1 VPEKKGDV
9 MAKAK
14 VLLVDDE
21 PEFTAT
27 LSERLQLRDMEVY
40 TAANGPDA
48 LKLADDHRFDAVILD
63 LQMPGMDGIETLK
76 RLLTGDEDQQVI
88 ILTGHATVSKSV
100 EAIKTGAT
108 EFLEKPV
115 DIQVLTDM
123 IGEAATR
130 RLVMMERRSAQAIED
145 ILKHKGW

>member
-21 PEFTAT
+21 TEFTAT
-27 LSERLQLRDMEVY
+27 LCERLQLRDMDVF
-40 TAANGPDA
+40 TASNGRDA
-48 LKLADDHRFDAVILD
+48 LKLADSHNFDAVILD
-63 LQMPGMDGIETLK
+63 LQMPGMDGIETLR
-76 RLLTGDEDQQVI
+76 RLLTGDADQQVI

-123 IGEAATR
+123 IGDAAAQR
-130 RLVMMERRSAQAIED
+130 MVLMEKRSAQAIDD
-145 ILKHKGW
+145 ILKKKGW

>member
-1 VPEKKGDV
+1 MDI
-9 MAKAK
+9 AK

-21 PEFTAT
+21 TEFTAT
-27 LSERLQLRDMEVY
+27 LSERLKLRDMEVF

-48 LKLADDHRFDAVILD
+48 LELAETHRFDAVILD

-76 RLLTGDEDQQVI
+76 RLLTGDADQQVI
-88 ILTGHATVSKSV
+88 ILTGHATVSKGI

-115 DIQVLTDM
+115 DIKVLTEM
-123 IGEAATR
+123 IGHAAVQR
-130 RLVMMERRSAQAIED
+130 MVLMEKRSAQAIEE
-145 ILKHKGW
+145 ILKNKGW

>member
-1 VPEKKGDV
+1 
-9 MAKAK
+9 MANSK

-21 PEFTAT
+21 TEFTAT
-27 LSERLQLRDMEVY
+27 LSERLQLRNMEVF
-40 TAANGPDA
+40 TASNGPDA
-48 LKLADDHRFDAVILD
+48 LKLADAHRFDAVILD

-76 RLLTGDEDQQVI
+76 RLLTGDVDQQVI
-88 ILTGHATVSKSV
+88 ILSGHATVSKGV

-123 IGEAATR
+123 IGDAAAQR
-130 RLVMMERRSAQAIED
+130 MVLLEDRSAQAIDD
-145 ILKHKGW
+145 ILKKRGW

>member
-1 VPEKKGDV
+1 

-21 PEFTAT
+21 SEFTET
-27 LSERLQLRDMEVY
+27 LSERLQLREMEVY
-40 TAANGPDA
+40 TASNGSEALELVDA
-48 LKLADDHRFDAVILD
+48 HRFDAVILD

-76 RLLTGDEDQQVI
+76 RLLSEDADQQVI
-88 ILTGHATVSKSV
+88 ILTGHATVSKGI

-115 DIQVLTDM
+115 DIQALTSLIGDAADQRMVLL
-123 IGEAATR
+123 EK
-130 RLVMMERRSAQAIED
+130 RSAQAIED
-145 ILKHKGW
+145 ILKKKGW

>member
-1 VPEKKGDV
+1 
-9 MAKAK
+9 

-21 PEFTAT
+21 TEFTAT
-27 LSERLQLRDMEVY
+27 LSERLKLRDMEVF

-48 LKLADDHRFDAVILD
+48 LELAETHRFDAVILD

-76 RLLTGDEDQQVI
+76 RLLTGDVDQQVI
-88 ILTGHATVSKSV
+88 ILTGHATVSKGI

-115 DIQVLTDM
+115 DIKVLTEM
-123 IGEAATR
+123 IGHAAVQR
-130 RLVMMERRSAQAIED
+130 MVLMEKRSAQAIEE
-145 ILKHKGW
+145 ILKNKGW

>member
-1 VPEKKGDV
+1 MSEKKGDV

-21 PEFTAT
+21 MEFTST
-27 LSERLQLRDMEVY
+27 LSERLQLRDMDVF

-48 LKLADDHRFDAVILD
+48 LKLADAHRFDAVILD

-76 RLLTGDEDQQVI
+76 RLLSEDGDQQVI
-88 ILTGHATVSKSV
+88 ILTGHASVSKGV

-123 IGEAATR
+123 IGDAAAQR
-130 RLVMMERRSAQAIED
+130 MVLLDKRSAQAIDD
-145 ILKHKGW
+145 ILKNRGW

>member
-1 VPEKKGDV
+1 

-21 PEFTAT
+21 TEFTET
-27 LSERLQLRDMEVY
+27 LSERLQLREMEVY
-40 TAANGPDA
+40 TASNGSEALELVDA
-48 LKLADDHRFDAVILD
+48 HRFDAVILD

-76 RLLTGDEDQQVI
+76 RLLSEDADQQVI
-88 ILTGHATVSKSV
+88 ILTGHATVSKGI

-115 DIQVLTDM
+115 DIQALTSLIGDAADQRMVLL
-123 IGEAATR
+123 EK
-130 RLVMMERRSAQAIED
+130 RSAQAIED
-145 ILKHKGW
+145 ILKKKGW

>member
-1 VPEKKGDV
+1 
-9 MAKAK
+9 MARAK

-21 PEFTAT
+21 TDFTTT
-27 LSERLQLRDMEVY
+27 LSERLELRDMEVF

-76 RLLTGDEDQQVI
+76 RLLTGDADQQVI
-88 ILTGHATVSKSV
+88 ILTGHATVSKSI

-115 DIQVLTDM
+115 DIQILTDM
-123 IGEAATR
+123 IGEAATQR
-130 RLVMMERRSAQAIED
+130 MILLEKRSAQAIED
-145 ILKHKGW
+145 ILKKKGW

>member
-1 VPEKKGDV
+1 
-9 MAKAK
+9 MARAK

-21 PEFTAT
+21 IEFTST

-40 TAANGPDA
+40 TAASGPDA
-48 LKLADDHRFDAVILD
+48 LKLAESHRFDAVILD

-76 RLLTGDEDQQVI
+76 RLLTGDGDQQVI

-123 IGEAATR
+123 IGDAAAQR
-130 RLVMMERRSAQAIED
+130 MVLMEKRSAQAIDD
-145 ILKHKGW
+145 ILKKKGW